1 MPARTSA
8 ASSWAWFGN
17 HLRFPRNRDNIT
29 QIPSL
34 SFYDDEVAKDVSFV
48 EEVVMEGNPKA
59 PRFLVEPHIEAPRE
73 AYVQHVRLITQ
84 NSTVSS

>member
-1 MPARTSA
+1 MP
-8 ASSWAWFGN
+8 F
-17 HLRFPRNRDNIT
+17 
-29 QIPSL
+29 L
-34 SFYDDEVAKDVSFV
+34 SFYDDEVAKDISFV

-84 NSTVSS
+84 SHTVRK